1 MRRKDCKSESLIGE
15 EKRDLFEVQGYNLA
29 GKERHYNLYSAES
42 LFEKKILRN
51 LQEKNNQLSFA
62 PRIPTKTG
70 IKSKSLK
77 EIRGL

>member
-1 MRRKDCKSESLIGE
+1 MRRKDCKRESLIGE
-15 EKRDLFEVQGYNLA
+15 EKGIFLKRKDTILRGKKGTIIFIQQNLFS
-29 GKERHYNLYSAES
+29 R
-42 LFEKKILRN
+42 KKFLRN